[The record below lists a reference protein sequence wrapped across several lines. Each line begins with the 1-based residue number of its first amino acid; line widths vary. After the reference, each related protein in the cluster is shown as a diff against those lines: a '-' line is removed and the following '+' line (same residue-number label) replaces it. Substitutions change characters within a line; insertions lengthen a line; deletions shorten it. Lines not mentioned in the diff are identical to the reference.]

1 MNVKRFHVGWLSTNC
16 YVVSCEE
23 TKQAAVIDPGLETKQ
38 EGEEILDYINKNGL
52 QVKYIINTH
61 GHSDHVSGNDFIK
74 KATGAPIL
82 IHETASIA
90 EVKADR
96 KLREGDVIHIGKL
109 TLTVLHTPGHTPD
122 GISLV
127 ADNAVFTG
135 DTLFAGSIGRS
146 DFLGGSYHDL
156 IVSIKSKLMALPD
169 SFVVYPG
176 HEAFSTIGNEREYNP
191 FLQR

>member
-1 MNVKRFHVGWLSTNC
+1 M
-16 YVVSCEE
+16 
-23 TKQAAVIDPGLETKQ
+23 
-38 EGEEILDYINKNGL
+38 
-52 QVKYIINTH
+52 
-61 GHSDHVSGNDFIK
+61 
-74 KATGAPIL
+74 
-82 IHETASIA
+82 
-90 EVKADR
+90 
-96 KLREGDVIHIGKL
+96 
-109 TLTVLHTPGHTPD
+109 HTPGHTPD

-176 HEAFSTIGNEREYNP
+176 HEHSHHRQRREYNP